1 MCCRVQLHCGREGCR
16 GASVWVVRHKK
27 KKIIAGTRR
36 RGVGEDVGGEG
47 EKRTIK
53 TVTDKTKSTTIPKY
67 RLQPAS
73 RGDSQ
78 HS

>member
-1 MCCRVQLHCGREGCR
+1 MRQCGLCGWRLTETQ
-16 GASVWVVRHKK
+16 VKK
-27 KKIIAGTRR
+27 KKTVAETRGAGGWGRTW
-36 RGVGEDVGGEG
+36 GGGGGEG
-47 EKRTIK
+47 ENRTIK
-53 TVTDKTKSTTIPKY
+53 TVTDKTRSTTIPKY

>member
-1 MCCRVQLHCGREGCR
+1 MGCETQEEENHSGDEEAGGGGGRG
-16 GASVWVVRHKK
+16 G
-27 KKIIAGTRR
+27 G
-36 RGVGEDVGGEG
+36 GGEG